1 MKNMSQY
8 MFEILLNPKPS
19 IKACICKKIK
29 GENIQAQILQ
39 IINKQKKKVPL
50 PTILLT
56 VLGRPFGFLGA
67 PDTAAVLGL
76 LTVVGLTRAVTAL
89 IG

>member
-1 MKNMSQY
+1 MSQY

-19 IKACICKKIK
+19 IKACICKKIIGK
-29 GENIQAQILQ
+29 IYKHKFYKLLTNR
-39 IINKQKKKVPL
+39 KKKVPL